1 MLICEG
7 KKKSFQIIREDYATM
22 EKAQKTLSMA
32 TEYTFAQE
40 ETQIQEKQQT
50 KKMHKNQN
58 FRTETESPDE
68 INDELGE
75 EKGECRNREKK
86 LIN

>member
-1 MLICEG
+1 MLTCE
-7 KKKSFQIIREDYATM
+7 KKKIQIIKENYATM
-22 EKAQKTLSMA
+22 EKAQKTLSMD

-75 EKGECRNREKK
+75 EEGDCRNRGKK
-86 LIN
+86 IN